1 MKATLIIFRRRTVV
15 RSQRWGWRLVAANG
29 RIVATSGEGYS
40 DKAQARFRGITVA
53 DGCYEHPEVVM
64 PS

>member
-29 RIVATSGEGYS
+29 RIVATSGEGYTTKES
-40 DKAQARFRGITVA
+40 AHAMGLSVVTGSYQRAK
-53 DGCYEHPEVVM
+53 VVM

>member
-29 RIVATSGEGYS
+29 RIVATSGEGYT
-40 DKAQARFRGITVA
+40 DRDEARRMGVMVTCGLYDV
-53 DGCYEHPEVVM
+53 EVLDA
-64 PS
+64 